1 MDMKMKNKIKE
12 IAKDLGIDRIA
23 FTNTTKYDDL
33 LEVLNYRI
41 KNNYNSEFEEKDLAK
56 RLDASF
62 LMPNCKTIITV
73 MIPYGKGYKIPIKN
87 SMGNLSVSSFGRDYH
102 KALHEKLEELTSAL
116 KKDFEFNYKICVD
129 NTPLNDRA
137 ICLKS
142 GLGYI
147 GKNCMLIDD
156 EFGSFVFLGSILTDL
171 EILDDFDSNTNAVEA
186 NINSSKCGN
195 CNICI
200 NKCPNNA
207 IMDNNI
213 INTKKCVSYLTQTK
227 EYIPIE
233 YRKAMGNQI
242 YGCDMCQLSCPKN
255 YKILNQVS
263 EENYDSLLVNL
274 DELFKISNKEFSLK
288 YGSVAGSW
296 RGKNVWKR
304 NAIIACAN
312 MELNNFYDLIKG
324 ELYGNSEMFKTY
336 ASWALLKLNVQKSK
350 DLIYNRIKYESESI
364 ANEYVKLLQNY

>member
-1 MDMKMKNKIKE
+1 MKNKIRK
-12 IAKDLGIDRIA
+12 IAEALGLARIA
-23 FTNTTKYDDL
+23 FTNKIKYDEL
-33 LEVLNYRI
+33 LDIFNFRI
-41 KNNYNSEFEEKDLAK
+41 ENNYNNEFEERDINK

-62 LMPNCKTIITV
+62 LLPNCKTIITA
-73 MIPYGKGYKIPIKN
+73 ILPYAKGYKIPVKN
-87 SMGNLSVSSFGRDYH
+87 GMGNLSVSSFGLDYH
-102 KALHEKLEELTSAL
+102 KLLYGKLEELVFEL
-116 KKDFEFNYKICVD
+116 KKDFDFNYKICVD

-137 ICLKS
+137 ICYRS

-147 GKNCMLIDD
+147 GKNSMLIDD
-156 EFGSFVFLGSILTDL
+156 EYGSFVFLGSILTDL
-171 EILDDFDSNTNAVEA
+171 DIEEENNIFNT
-186 NINSSKCGN
+186 SKCGG

-233 YRKAMGNQI
+233 YRNSMGNQI
-242 YGCDMCQLSCPKN
+242 YGCDICQFNCPKN
-255 YKILNQVS
+255 YKVLNKAS

-274 DELFKISNKEFSLK
+274 EELFKISNKEFNLK

-296 RGKNVWKR
+296 RGKNIWKR
-304 NAIIACAN
+304 NAIIVCAN
-312 MELNNFYDLIKG
+312 MELDNFYDLIKE
-324 ELYGNSEMFKTY
+324 ELYGDSEMFKIY

-350 DLIYNRIKYESESI
+350 DLIYNRIKYESDAI
-364 ANEYVKLLQNY
+364 KNEYNKLLEMY

>member
-1 MDMKMKNKIKE
+1 MKNKIKE
-12 IAKDLGIDRIA
+12 IAKALGIERVA

-33 LEVLNYRI
+33 LDMLNYRI

-56 RLDASF
+56 RVDTSF
-62 LMPNCKTIITV
+62 LMQNCKTIITV
-73 MIPYGKGYKIPIKN
+73 MLPYGKAYQIPRKSN
-87 SMGNLSVSSFGRDYH
+87 MGNLSVSSFGIDYH
-102 KALHEKLEELTSAL
+102 KVLHQKLEELVLAL
-116 KKDFEFNYKICVD
+116 KNDFEFNYKICVD

-147 GKNCMLIDD
+147 GKNSMLIDD
-156 EFGSFVFLGSILTDL
+156 EFGSFVILGLILTDL
-171 EILDDFDSNTNAVEA
+171 DIKDTLDNNAL
-186 NINSSKCGN
+186 NINTDKVSCNSSRCGN

-200 NKCPNNA
+200 SKCPNNA
-207 IMDNNI
+207 IMDNNL

-242 YGCDMCQLSCPKN
+242 YGCDICQVNCPKN
-255 YKILNQVS
+255 YKVLNQAS
-263 EENYDSLLVNL
+263 KENYESLLVNL
-274 DELFKISNKEFSLK
+274 EELFRISNKGFGLK
-288 YGSVAGSW
+288 YGDIAGSW
-296 RGKNVWKR
+296 RGKNIWKR

-312 MELNNFYDLIKG
+312 LELNNFYDLIKD
-324 ELYGNSEMFKTY
+324 ELYGASDMFKIY

-350 DLIYNRIKYESESI
+350 DMIYNRIKYENDVI
-364 ANEYVKLLQNY
+364 RNEYNKLLGMY